1 MIPEP
6 RSWIQFPLATQFFVA
21 HIPPSLTSAGSTD
34 TVALERKQAVPT
46 AAAYM

>member
-21 HIPPSLTSAGSTD
+21 RISPSLVFAGSTD
-34 TVALERKQAVPT
+34 MVAPERKQAVPT
-46 AAAYM
+46 ATAYM